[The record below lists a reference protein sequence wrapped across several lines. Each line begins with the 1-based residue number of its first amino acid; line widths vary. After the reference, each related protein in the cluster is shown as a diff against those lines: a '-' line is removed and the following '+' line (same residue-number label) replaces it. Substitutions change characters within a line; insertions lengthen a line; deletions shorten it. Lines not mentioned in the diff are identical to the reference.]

1 MRQVRGG
8 SEAGEGW
15 LIEGQGEAGDGRAG
29 MNEDVRDV
37 LYKWEWEAGGAYC
50 WVESEKEKK

>member
-37 LYKWEWEAGGAYC
+37 L
-50 WVESEKEKK
+50 